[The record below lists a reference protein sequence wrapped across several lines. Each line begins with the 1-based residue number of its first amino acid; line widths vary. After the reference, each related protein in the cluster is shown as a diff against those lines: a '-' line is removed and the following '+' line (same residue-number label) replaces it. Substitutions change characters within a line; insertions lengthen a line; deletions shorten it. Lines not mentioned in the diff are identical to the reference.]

1 MSQNSNLRDH
11 HIDWVERTALT
22 ASFACL
28 VHCLGLPLL
37 FAVLPVLSSALP
49 IPPAFHLW
57 MIALAVPMSGIALLT
72 GRARHHA
79 TMPLS
84 VGFVGL
90 ALLAIGAV
98 LFGETRLEIP
108 MTVAGSLTLTWAHIA
123 NWRLRHAGSGE
134 PDAHLL

>member
-1 MSQNSNLRDH
+1 MVMKPSSSFRNQRT
-11 HIDWVERTALT
+11 DWIERTALT

-28 VHCLGLPLL
+28 AHCIGLPIL

-57 MIALAVPMSGIALLT
+57 MIALAVPMSSIALLT

-84 VGFVGL
+84 VGFFGL
-90 ALLAIGAV
+90 ALLAMGAI
-98 LFGETRLEIP
+98 LFGETRLETP
-108 MTVAGSLTLTWAHIA
+108 MTVAGSLTLAWTHIA
-123 NWRLRHAGSGE
+123 NWRLRHAQSE
-134 PDAHLL
+134 